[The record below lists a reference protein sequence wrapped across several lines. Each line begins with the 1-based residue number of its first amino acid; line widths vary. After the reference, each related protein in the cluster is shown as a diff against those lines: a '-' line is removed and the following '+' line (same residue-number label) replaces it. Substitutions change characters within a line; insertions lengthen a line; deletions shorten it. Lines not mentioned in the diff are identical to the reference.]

1 MPCIKY
7 ITETKIFS
15 ANGQTDSQCN
25 TILFINTGTDAVNI
39 DGLVLQTNQSLE
51 IQGNVNEINIKTYN
65 FLFATSVAPQ
75 LTIIFKRY
83 V

>member
-1 MPCIKY
+1 MACIRY

-25 TILFINTGTDAVNI
+25 TILFINTGSDAVNV
-39 DGLVLQTNQSLE
+39 DGLILQTNQSFE

-65 FLFATSVAPQ
+65 FLFATNVAPQ

>member
-1 MPCIKY
+1 MACINY
-7 ITETKIFS
+7 ITETKLFA

-25 TILFINTGTDAVNI
+25 TILFINTGTDAVSI
-39 DGLVLQTNQSLE
+39 DGLILQTNQSWE
-51 IQGNVNEINIKTYN
+51 VVGNVGEMNIKTYN
-65 FLFATSVAPQ
+65 FLFSTTVSPQ